1 MTRIRSALML
11 CLFAAFLL
19 SAALPVHATYF
30 SVGCTNGVG
39 DVAQFRAHINTAMSS
54 GGTDTIWLAPDCTYT
69 LTQPLTIGAGTAQS
83 LTIQGQGGTVISG
96 NNAVRVFNITAP
108 TIPITLQ
115 TMTIQN
121 GYATSGAAAI
131 HAGNSSN
138 LTLDNVTVR
147 NNRVSYGGT
156 GYGYAAIYAYG
167 GWLTI
172 TNSTI
177 IDNDGFYGGAVA
189 AERALVQISSST
201 IRRNTAV
208 GPGGGLYILGRTY
221 LVFDL
226 TVTSSTIS
234 ENIARGSL
242 GGGGVYL
249 LGQDTGAQFSNTRIT
264 NNYGGTGG
272 GIFASS
278 ADLSLI
284 NTIVSGNLSGPGG
297 GIYIDGYD
305 PDVTISGSTINGNRS
320 LTLGGGMDATVNMYG
335 SLSISTSTFA
345 GNRAQTGGAVR
356 GIGMTTIADAIM
368 SGNYASLSG
377 SALEGSIF
385 DVDRSA
391 FIGNRTETSSAIYAA
406 FGSDA
411 YITEVDASCFEGN
424 TPYAML
430 TRPNAYDLR
439 ADGNWWGDPTGP
451 GGEGSGFGDAVGA
464 HVIFAP
470 FLTSPPAAC
479 QNLPTDSV
487 VSMFAAPPYL
497 IEGGTGTLTIMREIP
512 TNAPLTVNFTRGGTA
527 NAEDY
532 ILRMNGTDITGD
544 SITIPADHG
553 FAPIDFVAVRN
564 FRDEQQNDTVILT
577 LVDDPTYTVTDYA
590 RSIEVEI
597 EDYDVSRVWLYS
609 LIPVPSTLIEGETL
623 TYEVNITTIPYADVT
638 VTVHFDPAEV
648 AINGETDGSV
658 DLVFNE
664 SNWNTPQTLMVTVVD
679 DAVPENE
686 WVYQFLEATT
696 ITHTVTSADALYNG
710 YPVPDFPL
718 NIRDNDV
725 DICAVQDQIPVSECR
740 ALIDLYESTNGDG
753 WTNRGGWLEG
763 TTICGM
769 WEGVVCEYLPPAG
782 GDPLV
787 TPEPNE
793 WANVVGLEL
802 SQNNLTGTL
811 PDSFINLSHLRYVN
825 MHSNAITGTLPEL
838 ESLSELYSLSLSRNQ
853 LNGEIPS
860 LPSEIVTILLAHN
873 QLTGSIP
880 EIAGL
885 SALIQLELHDNQL
898 SGEIPPLPPTLYS
911 LALDDNLLSGS
922 IPPLPA
928 ALNYFS
934 ASSNQLTGSIP
945 TLPPILEYL
954 FLDNNQLTGSLPPLP
969 ESLIIIQVP
978 QNDMTGSIPPLPPS
992 LIALG
997 VAGNQFSGA
1006 LPEFPAPLLFIDVAD
1021 NALTGVVPPS
1031 ITQTAISEPHYMRN
1045 LYLCGGENDLAS
1057 DDPAVNTFIE
1067 AYAPGWS
1074 PLNGCLPRLSVID
1087 VVDVVPDPPVA
1098 PVGSVDV
1105 ILSELADIST
1115 FTYQDVTLMRG
1126 STPVTLDSS
1135 VTVALH
1141 DAPTFTYRIS
1151 GLTSFTTPFGVY
1163 TLTVNAAGL
1172 RDQFGLLPTS
1182 PSTASETWT
1191 WVETGSLTVEVDL
1204 QGRPAAPHASYL
1216 IPVDVTLETAG
1227 GDTVLHE
1234 TITLDTY
1241 GMFALNNLIP
1251 GNYTL
1256 RVKPSNGLALSQAIT
1271 LTSGANSV
1279 YMGMIPTG
1287 DANGDNRVS
1296 LLDFSLLAQA
1306 FGTSQG
1312 APGYNPAVDFNGNT
1326 VIDLLDFSALA
1337 SNYGTA
1343 GAD

>member
-19 SAALPVHATYF
+19 SAAIPVQADYF
-30 SVGCTNGVG
+30 FAPCTNGVG
-39 DVAQFRAHINTAMSS
+39 DVAALQAAIDTAMSS

-69 LTQPLTIGAGTAQS
+69 LTQTLTIPNGTAQS
-83 LTIQGQGGTVISG
+83 LLIQGQSGTVISG
-96 NNAVRVFNITAP
+96 NNAVRVFNITVS
-108 TIPITLQ
+108 TKPITLQ

-131 HAGNSSN
+131 HAGNHAN

-147 NNRVSYGGT
+147 NNRVAYGGT
-156 GYGYAAIYAYG
+156 GYGYGAIYAYG

-177 IDNDGFYGGAVA
+177 IDNDGFYGGAIA
-189 AERALVQISSST
+189 TEQTLVQISSST

-221 LVFDL
+221 LALDL
-226 TVTSSTIS
+226 VVINSVIS
-234 ENIARGSL
+234 ENVARSSL

-249 LGQDTGAQFSNTRIT
+249 LGQDTAAQFSNTRIT

-272 GIFASS
+272 GIYVSS
-278 ADLSLI
+278 ADLWLL

-305 PDVTISGSTINGNRS
+305 PDVTVSGSTINGNRS
-320 LTLGGGMDATVNMYG
+320 LTLGGGMDATVNTYG

-345 GNRAQTGGAVR
+345 ANRALTGGALR
-356 GIGMTTIADAIM
+356 GNGIITIADTLL
-368 SGNYASLSG
+368 SGNYASENG
-377 SALEGSIF
+377 SALEGTIF

-391 FIGNRTETSSAIYAA
+391 FIGNRTESNSAIDAA
-406 FGSDA
+406 FASDA

-430 TRPNAYDLR
+430 TSGAYDLI

-451 GGEGSGFGDAVGA
+451 GGTGSGLGDAVGA
-464 HVIFAP
+464 HVIFTP

-479 QNLPTDSV
+479 QNLPTDAV
-487 VSMFAAPPYL
+487 VSMFAAPVRL

-512 TNAPLTVNFTRGGTA
+512 TAAPLTVNFTRGGTA
-527 NAEDY
+527 TTGDY
-532 ILRMNGTDITGD
+532 VLRMNGTDITGD
-544 SITIPADHG
+544 SVTIPADHG

-577 LVDDPTYTVTDYA
+577 LVDDPAYTVTDYA
-590 RSIEVEI
+590 RSVEVEI
-597 EDYDVSRVWLYS
+597 DDVDVSQVLFTG
-609 LIPVPSTLIEGETL
+609 VPPTAPTLIEGET
-623 TYEVNITTIPYADVT
+623 VNYAVGITTIPYADVT
-638 VTVHFDPAEV
+638 VTAHFDPAEV
-648 AINGETDGSV
+648 TINGETDGSA

-664 SNWNTPQTLMVTVVD
+664 ANWNIPQPFVVTAVD

-696 ITHTVTSADALYNG
+696 ITHTVTSADTLYGG
-710 YPVPDFPL
+710 YSVESVPL

-725 DICAVQDQIPVSECR
+725 DICATQDQLPVSECQ
-740 ALIDLYESTNGDG
+740 ALIDLYESTNGDQ
-753 WTNRGGWLEG
+753 WTDRKGWLDG
-763 TTICGM
+763 ATICGM
-769 WEGVVCEYLPPAG
+769 WDGVVCEYLPPAG

-793 WANVVGLEL
+793 WAVVVSLIL

-811 PDSFINLSHLRYVN
+811 PDSFINLPHLRYVA
-825 MHSNAITGTLPEL
+825 MHSNAITGNLPDL
-838 ESLSELYSLSLSRNQ
+838 ESLSELEALNLSGNH
-853 LNGEIPS
+853 LNGEIPP
-860 LPSEIVTILLAHN
+860 LPPEIVALSLVHN
-873 QLTGSIP
+873 YLTGSIP
-880 EIAGL
+880 EMASL
-885 SALIQLELHDNQL
+885 SELTQVELFDNQL
-898 SGEIPPLPPTLYS
+898 SGEIPSLPPALHT
-911 LALDDNLLSGS
+911 LALDDNLLTGS

-934 ASSNQLTGSIP
+934 ASGNQLTGSIP
-945 TLPPILEYL
+945 ALPPTLEYL
-954 FLDNNQLTGSLPPLP
+954 YLNDNALSGEIPPLPSNLQNFHVNGNQLTG
-969 ESLIIIQVP
+969 
-978 QNDMTGSIPPLPPS
+978 TIPPLPSNLRALYLYGNQLTGAIPPLPS
-992 LIALG
+992 LLWG
-997 VAGNQFSGA
+997 
-1006 LPEFPAPLLFIDVAD
+1006 LRLED
-1021 NALTGVVPPS
+1021 NRLSGVVPPS
-1031 ITQTAISEPHYMRN
+1031 IAETLLSYRWVT
-1045 LYLCGGENDLAS
+1045 LCGGANDLAS

-1067 AYAPGWS
+1067 ARAPGWATY
-1074 PLNGCLPRLSVID
+1074 NGCLPRLSVND
-1087 VVDVVPDPPVA
+1087 VVDVVPDPPAA

-1115 FTYQDVTLMRG
+1115 FTYQDMTLMRG
-1126 STPVTLDSS
+1126 LTPVTLNSS
-1135 VTVALH
+1135 VTVTLH
-1141 DAPTFTYRIS
+1141 DAPTVTYRIS
-1151 GLTSFTTPFGVY
+1151 GLTPFTTPFEVY

-1182 PSTASETWT
+1182 SSTASDTWT

-1204 QGRPAAPHASYL
+1204 QGRPAAPHASYA

-1227 GDTVLHE
+1227 GVIVLNQ

-1241 GMFALNNLIP
+1241 GMFNLTNLIP
-1251 GNYTL
+1251 GDYTL
-1256 RVKPSNGLALSQAIT
+1256 RVKPVTGLALSQAIT
-1271 LTSGANSV
+1271 VTSSPNSV
-1279 YMGMIPTG
+1279 HMGVVHTG

-1337 SNYGTA
+1337 SNYGTS